1 MNERSKQVLAL
12 IRLNLD
18 GFRFSADYQS
28 GKKAELTSRV
38 AARIEKGEAVVAPGV
53 SKIYPDA
60 KKLVTEDL

>member
-28 GKKAELTSRV
+28 GKMGRLS
-38 AARIEKGEAVVAPGV
+38 
-53 SKIYPDA
+53 
-60 KKLVTEDL
+60 